1 MVEDLHWDVG
11 LGRVRVRTVT
21 AGLVQAPVVAVVV
34 IVHRTAPIGEAMV
47 VTGSSAVHWTL
58 TQCSLPR
65 PRLTPARVMW
75 AVLFRISRLGAD
87 P

>member
-11 LGRVRVRTVT
+11 LGRVRVRTVA
-21 AGLVQAPVVAVVV
+21 AGLVQASVVAVVV

-47 VTGSSAVHWTL
+47 VTGSSAV
-58 TQCSLPR
+58 
-65 PRLTPARVMW
+65 
-75 AVLFRISRLGAD
+75 LFRISRLGAD

>member
-1 MVEDLHWDVG
+1 MVEDLHRDVG
-11 LGRVRVRTVT
+11 LGRVRVRTVA
-21 AGLVQAPVVAVVV
+21 AGLVQASVVAVVV
-34 IVHRTAPIGEAMV
+34 VVHRTAPIGEAMV

-65 PRLTPARVMW
+65 LTPARVMW